1 MPSLLFTPSKLNVIQ
16 HSHMRVLT
24 LSGWLDTEGESQ
36 TLNGVDRLEG
46 KVDKQIVDRETH
58 KSEVGLRNAQFQLL
72 LNRQTDILTDSRIL
86 RIVFNDTFSLC
97 IINIIKQIFIEVW
110 FSSHQTAKV
119 FTPW

>member
-1 MPSLLFTPSKLNVIQ
+1 
-16 HSHMRVLT
+16 MRVLT

-119 FTPW
+119 LTPW